1 MTDGQYI
8 TLFTLMLSLFRMCLV
23 RICVSKQLFVGFG
36 RGDNNNNNGDG
47 DDAAVSAFMRTK
59 SMVLLSDFGV
69 SGDGDGGNEDR
80 SKMRYS
86 QDSDIRRQTERMSLT
101 PKKVLLSRQMTPN
114 TKLRVKRTERN
125 TRRAT
130 AVFRLSYS
138 IIVMVFTVVCFR
150 SSKFWF
156 FWRLE
161 KEHVANVWSLEE
173 GISPLLLS
181 SGHGY
186 DETGV
191 TWTKIFYMIQ
201 IAYHLQSVCFQI
213 WTLLLVWASTGSF
226 FRTINGNGYRKSLF
240 FHVTATIL
248 LALSYVF
255 SCTRRLA
262 ILILFYKNLANIGI
276 YIFLISEGNLTIL
289 WWTTMPL
296 LAFSFSRVLSL
307 WYCACMDDSS
317 ERVRWLYEFQ
327 HGLGVGNNNIPFML
341 SVGVNIAMS
350 SITFW
355 FAMAAAKLPIIKW
368 K

>member
-69 SGDGDGGNEDR
+69 SGDGDGDGGNEDR

-262 ILILFYKNLANIGI
+262 ILILFYK
-276 YIFLISEGNLTIL
+276 
-289 WWTTMPL
+289 
-296 LAFSFSRVLSL
+296 
-307 WYCACMDDSS
+307 
-317 ERVRWLYEFQ
+317 
-327 HGLGVGNNNIPFML
+327 
-341 SVGVNIAMS
+341 
-350 SITFW
+350 
-355 FAMAAAKLPIIKW
+355 
-368 K
+368 